1 MPIYVAP
8 HACTREQVHIVL
20 PGQQTDVVHLRNPRR
35 EELDRSRQQVFVIAP
50 AECVVE
56 RAIHLIQ
63 IEIARRRSRSF
74 AALSLA
80 AHVNRLHQCV
90 DSVRFQQTRTV
101 RRVAGIRSDVD
112 HANAVM
118 CIQDGDRV
126 ARTDRQPGP

>member
-1 MPIYVAP
+1 
-8 HACTREQVHIVL
+8 
-20 PGQQTDVVHLRNPRR
+20 
-35 EELDRSRQQVFVIAP
+35 
-50 AECVVE
+50 
-56 RAIHLIQ
+56 AIHLIQ

-126 ARTDRQPGP
+126 ARTDRQPGPDRKSTRLNSSHRTISYAVFCLKKKTARPGESKSGPG